1 MAKELSFRFPLPH
14 GLHARPASL
23 LRDAAGS
30 FQSAITLTNRR
41 NDLEANAKST
51 LALVATLTRQGDEC
65 TLLIAGGDEPAA
77 AEALRRFISVELPLC
92 DDAPPAVPAAQ
103 GSSPLPRALRGE
115 GVRVHRGVAASG
127 GIGRAPALLAA
138 RWKGGP
144 DLANREKGSP
154 EAEFAK
160 LEWAFVE
167 AGAALRARRAAAAN
181 NTERAVLNAHLAIL
195 EDVEL
200 KAKIADQIHGNR
212 AGAGQAVAAVV
223 EHFAAVLRDSGSAVL
238 AERALDLCDVEQLLI
253 RALDPGT
260 ARDDRI
266 ALERDAVVVAQTL
279 SPAQF
284 IALDT
289 TRLKGLVLARG
300 GATSHTVILARA
312 RGVPCVT
319 GVGEAV
325 RTLRD
330 GQEVVVDGERGLL
343 VADPSGA
350 VSEFYDAEND
360 ALRTLRERAERT
372 AARDAATSDGRRIEV
387 AANVS
392 SLAEVQDALAAG
404 AEGVGLFRTE
414 LLFMDRAEAPSEDE
428 QAEVFAAAA
437 RLAGARSVIIRTLDI
452 GGDKPIPYLDLPEER
467 NPFLGFRAI
476 RTYAENPDIVAAQIR
491 ACLRASAFGNVKIM
505 FPMVS
510 SLDDV
515 RTLRGLVAAQ
525 MESLVAAGVPFDRD
539 IGVGVMVEVPSLAF
553 VMDQV
558 AREVDFCSIGSND
571 LLQYLL
577 AVDRDN
583 QRVAHLYKPF
593 EPAFLRALAAVCDG
607 AHACGRWV
615 GLCGELGGN
624 PLAVPLLVGLGL
636 DEISV
641 GSARVSAVKSAIAGC
656 ATPKCRQLLESAM
669 RQETAADVEALLR
682 AFAAT
687 RAERSLLDEDLVRL
701 RSSRRTKDE
710 AIRELVG
717 LLRTAGRVGD
727 PDLVED
733 AIWQREEAYSTGVG
747 FSVAIPHCKADGVL
761 ATSIAVASYPGG
773 VEWGSLDGSPVTMA
787 ILIAVRASDPGE
799 THLRTIAA
807 LSRKL
812 MDDAFR
818 ASLLAAA
825 SAAEVVALLRS
836 AVEAS

>member
-160 LEWAFVE
+160 LERAFVE
-167 AGAALRARRAAAAN
+167 AGAALRAQRAVAAN

-615 GLCGELGGN
+615 GLCGELGGDL
-624 PLAVPLLVGLGL
+624 LAVPLLVGLGL

-641 GSARVSAVKSAIAGC
+641 GCARVSAVKSAIAGC
-656 ATPKCRQLLESAM
+656 ATPECRQLLESAM

>member
-615 GLCGELGGN
+615 GLCGELGGDL
-624 PLAVPLLVGLGL
+624 LAVPLLVGFGL

-641 GSARVSAVKSAIAGC
+641 GCARVSAVKSAIAGC
-656 ATPKCRQLLESAM
+656 ATPECRQLLESAM

>member
-167 AGAALRARRAAAAN
+167 AGAALRAQRAVAAN

-615 GLCGELGGN
+615 GLCGELGGDL
-624 PLAVPLLVGLGL
+624 LAVPLLVGLGL

-641 GSARVSAVKSAIAGC
+641 GCARVSAVKSAIAGC
-656 ATPKCRQLLESAM
+656 ATPECRQLLESAM